1 MKIIVFDLGGTLM
14 QYEGRPYSWVEF
26 YQQGFDSIIQKYN
39 CNVSKE
45 DIQKS
50 VQILKDF
57 NPRVS
62 GREVEYSAEHI
73 FSNALEHWHIDPPIK
88 NCIETFW
95 HGLKLSAKIYPD
107 TIEVLKELKEKGYII
122 ATLTDLPNAM
132 PDEIFKKDIS
142 ELLSYFDYYVSSCV
156 AGYRK
161 PNCKG
166 LQMISD
172 KYGVPVTELVF
183 VGDEE
188 KDRKTACNANCKFV
202 HIQRTTK
209 SEGNVSSLKELLQLV

>member
-1 MKIIVFDLGGTLM
+1 M
-14 QYEGRPYSWVEF
+14 QYEGMPYSWVEF

-73 FSNALEHWHIDPPIK
+73 FSNALEHWHIDTPIK

-95 HGLKLSAKIYPD
+95 QGLKLSAKIYPD
-107 TIEVLKELKEKGYII
+107 TIEILQELKEKGYII

-142 ELLSYFDYYVSSCV
+142 ELLCYFDYYVSSCV

-166 LQMISD
+166 LQMISN

-188 KDRKTACNANCKFV
+188 KDRETARNANCKFV
-202 HIQRTTK
+202 NIQRTTK
-209 SEGNVSSLKELLQLV
+209 SEGSISSLYELLQLLK

>member
-1 MKIIVFDLGGTLM
+1 M
-14 QYEGRPYSWVEF
+14 
-26 YQQGFDSIIQKYN
+26 
-39 CNVSKE
+39 
-45 DIQKS
+45 
-50 VQILKDF
+50 
-57 NPRVS
+57 
-62 GREVEYSAEHI
+62 
-73 FSNALEHWHIDPPIK
+73 EHWHIDTPIK

-107 TIEVLKELKEKGYII
+107 TIEVLQELKEKGYII

-132 PDEIFKKDIS
+132 PDEIFKKDIL
-142 ELLSYFDYYVSSCV
+142 ELLCYFDYYVSSCV

-188 KDRKTACNANCKFV
+188 KDRKTARNANCKFV

-209 SEGNVSSLKELLQLV
+209 SEGSISSLYELLQMLK

>member
-1 MKIIVFDLGGTLM
+1 M
-14 QYEGRPYSWVEF
+14 
-26 YQQGFDSIIQKYN
+26 
-39 CNVSKE
+39 E

-73 FSNALEHWHIDPPIK
+73 FSNALEHWNIDTLIK

-95 HGLKLSAKIYPD
+95 QGLKLSAKIYPD

-209 SEGNVSSLKELLQLV
+209 SEGSISSLYELLQLMR

>member
-1 MKIIVFDLGGTLM
+1 M
-14 QYEGRPYSWVEF
+14 
-26 YQQGFDSIIQKYN
+26 
-39 CNVSKE
+39 
-45 DIQKS
+45 
-50 VQILKDF
+50 
-57 NPRVS
+57 
-62 GREVEYSAEHI
+62 
-73 FSNALEHWHIDPPIK
+73 
-88 NCIETFW
+88 
-95 HGLKLSAKIYPD
+95 
-107 TIEVLKELKEKGYII
+107 KEKGYII

-209 SEGNVSSLKELLQLV
+209 SEGSISSLYELLQLV

>member
-1 MKIIVFDLGGTLM
+1 M
-14 QYEGRPYSWVEF
+14 QYEEMSYSWVEF
-26 YQQGFDSIIQKYN
+26 YQQGIDAIIQKYN
-39 CNVSKE
+39 CNVSME

-73 FSNALEHWHIDPPIK
+73 FSNALEHWNIDTPIK

-95 HGLKLSAKIYPD
+95 QGLKLSAKIYPD

-122 ATLTDLPNAM
+122 VTLTDLPNAM

-161 PNCKG
+161 PYCKG

-209 SEGNVSSLKELLQLV
+209 SEGSISSLYELLQLV